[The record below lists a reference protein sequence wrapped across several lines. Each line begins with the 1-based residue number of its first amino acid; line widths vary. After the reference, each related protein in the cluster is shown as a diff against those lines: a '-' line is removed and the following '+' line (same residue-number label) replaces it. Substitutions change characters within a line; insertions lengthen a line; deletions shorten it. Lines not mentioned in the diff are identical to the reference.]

1 MSTWVA
7 YIILLALS
15 GFFAFG
21 VGLLIWGLQ
30 FIVVTLGWFAGIG
43 YYDANFWSLLSIGM
57 ILSLSGVLTILGVTK
72 VINRLHELG
81 SKNYQTLPALS
92 KHTSI
97 LDLLHTIQ
105 DILGIELVQ
114 LMIAQG
120 EPIPTTNTFPLILAQ
135 RTRFIYII
143 IKILERKGY
152 SPTQIREWFD
162 QENTEALFYRENTP
176 RKVLIKCWHPHDTA
190 AIKVYHAAKNAL
202 PAQSR
207 PQP

>member
-1 MSTWVA
+1 MWMA
-7 YIILLALS
+7 YIMLLALI

-21 VGLLIWGLQ
+21 VNLLIWGLQ

-57 ILSLSGVLTILGVTK
+57 ILSLSGVLTILSVTK
-72 VINRLHELG
+72 IINRLHELG
-81 SKNYQTLPALS
+81 TKNFQTLPALS
-92 KHTSI
+92 KHTSM
-97 LDLLHTIQ
+97 LDLLRKIQ

-135 RTRFIYII
+135 RTHFIYTII
-143 IKILERKGY
+143 EILERKGY
-152 SPTQIREWFD
+152 SHPQIREWFNK
-162 QENTEALFYRENTP
+162 ENTEALFYRENTP
-176 RKVLIKCWHPHDTA
+176 RKVFLKCWHPNDIA
-190 AIKVYHAAKNAL
+190 AIKVYRAAKNAL

-207 PQP
+207 PQS